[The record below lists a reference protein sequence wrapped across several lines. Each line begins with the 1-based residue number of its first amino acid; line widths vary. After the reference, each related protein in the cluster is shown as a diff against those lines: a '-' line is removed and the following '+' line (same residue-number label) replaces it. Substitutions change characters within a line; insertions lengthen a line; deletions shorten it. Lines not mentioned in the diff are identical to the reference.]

1 MTFLVVNVSVLDSP
15 TSFSTDWDSL
25 AASGFTL
32 RQEHGSCA
40 SHAAYLAFRTSR
52 ALPRSSPPKLRSCFP
67 WLLSLTD

>member
-40 SHAAYLAFRTSR
+40 SHAAYLEQGSA
-52 ALPRSSPPKLRSCFP
+52 
-67 WLLSLTD
+67 WLLPSNTEKLLPLVAQSD